1 MRPEKIIC
9 CNTRTAK
16 IPRNEINPQDISV
29 KIVVGSILGM
39 MVSQTI
45 HSISYGIPQT
55 EASKQPVIRVT
66 AVVVHCAAVTTV
78 VVAASAHVC
87 GMYTLVGRAVVGGDS
102 ARRHGGDGARRAS
115 RGRVCRNASRNVE
128 AR

>member
-9 CNTRTAK
+9 RNRRTAK
-16 IPRNEINPQDISV
+16 IPRNKIDSQDISV
-29 KIVVGSILGM
+29 QIIVGSILGM

-45 HSISYGIPQT
+45 HSISYGIPKT
-55 EASKQPVIRVT
+55 EASKQPVVRVT

-78 VVAASAHVC
+78 VMAASADVC
-87 GMYTLVGRAVVGGDS
+87 GMYTLVGCAVVGGDS
-102 ARRHGGDGARRAS
+102 ARRHGGDGACRAT